1 MITPFNIFCSVSF
14 IVVCFFLTIICMCL
28 LLDSDGIVTQYLQ
41 SLVSSQIVMTI
52 VSLLCASCDI
62 RAPVN
67 DWWLLP
73 LVYDHCVETCYHW
86 SIILLG
92 TSESLVLS
100 LWWLIHEYSNLN
112 TVGWVS
118 ILFVV
123 YNVYTSSVCCA
134 GIEALESFC
143 LIVKWTNVNL
153 AIRQKH
159 SSCFLWLYSWL
170 NLIWIQI

>member
-67 DWWLLP
+67 D
-73 LVYDHCVETCYHW
+73 
-86 SIILLG
+86 
-92 TSESLVLS
+92 
-100 LWWLIHEYSNLN
+100 
-112 TVGWVS
+112 
-118 ILFVV
+118 
-123 YNVYTSSVCCA
+123 
-134 GIEALESFC
+134 
-143 LIVKWTNVNL
+143 
-153 AIRQKH
+153 
-159 SSCFLWLYSWL
+159 
-170 NLIWIQI
+170 